1 MAKELRKKIPY
12 LSLAQVF
19 SKDRRDYMRIFEKVL
34 DSGWFIMGKELE
46 LFEKEFASFS
56 QTKYSVGVAC
66 GLDAITLSLRA
77 LGISKGDEV
86 IVPSNTYIATFLAVT
101 QVGAVPVP
109 VEPKINTYNIDP
121 QKIKEAITKKTK
133 AIIPVHL
140 YGQACQMDEIEKIAK
155 HNNIF
160 IVEDNA
166 QSHGAFYSKKTT
178 GSFGIVNA
186 TSFYPGKNL
195 GALGDGGA
203 ITTNSKKIQDTIR
216 LLRNYGSVEKYI
228 HNEIGYNSRL
238 DELQAAF
245 LRFRLK
251 KYSSELKK
259 RLAIV
264 NIYMKSLKG
273 VGDIILPI
281 TEEDATHVY
290 HVFQIRTKKRDK
302 LQKFLSEKG
311 IGTLIHYPIPVHLQK
326 AYTFLGYKKGDFPIA
341 EELAKTS
348 LSLPLSHVMSS
359 DDVDHVTSQIKHF
372 FHSKI

>member
-19 SKDRRDYMRIFEKVL
+19 SKDRGEYMRIFKKVL

-46 LFEKEFASFS
+46 LFEKEYASFS

-101 QVGAVPVP
+101 QVGATPVP

-155 HNNIF
+155 HNHIF

-166 QSHGAFYSKKTT
+166 QSHGAFYNKKTT

-195 GALGDGGA
+195 GAFGDGGA
-203 ITTNSKKIQDTIR
+203 ITTNSKKIQDNIR

-259 RLAIV
+259 RLAV
-264 NIYMKSLKG
+264 VDKYMQGLKG
-273 VGDIILPI
+273 VGDIILPVI
-281 TEEDATHVY
+281 EKDATHVY
-290 HVFQIRTKKRDK
+290 HIFQIRTKKRDE
-302 LQKFLSEKG
+302 LQEFLSERG

-326 AYTFLGYKKGDFPIA
+326 AYAFLGYKKGDFPIA

-348 LSLPLSHVMSS
+348 LSLPLSHVMSG
-359 DDVDHVTSQIKHF
+359 DDVDYVTTQIKRF